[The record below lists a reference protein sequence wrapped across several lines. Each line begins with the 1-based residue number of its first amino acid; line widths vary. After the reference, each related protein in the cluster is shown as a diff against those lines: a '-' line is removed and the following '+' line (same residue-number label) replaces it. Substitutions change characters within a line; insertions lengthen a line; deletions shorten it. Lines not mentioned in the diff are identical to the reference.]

1 MPWARQY
8 ADSLCLGAQDAARFS
23 PGTNSYHQ
31 GRCEFAGGK
40 LEDAEGDYAARNY
53 ATSVCWGDERRL
65 EASRQWAN
73 ARVQAAMDMQAGCRL
88 HSSRVQNFRSYRS
101 WRLQVCSCRNAL
113 TAMRRKP
120 SSTITSWGNLVMLSI
135 CVVLSAALLKLEWLK
150 ACRMWHALSR
160 SELSPS

>member
-1 MPWARQY
+1 MPWGHQDAN
-8 ADSLCLGAQDAARFS
+8 SLCLGAQDAARFS
-23 PGTNSYHQ
+23 PGTSSYHQ

-88 HSSRVQNFRSYRS
+88 HSSRVQNFS
-101 WRLQVCSCRNAL
+101 
-113 TAMRRKP
+113 
-120 SSTITSWGNLVMLSI
+120 
-135 CVVLSAALLKLEWLK
+135 VLSFLASSGMFLQECSHSYETK
-150 ACRMWHALSR
+150 AVVDDYFLGQPGDAQSLWNRTGGGKPM
-160 SELSPS
+160 